1 MMTMDTRAM
10 SHIFAR
16 TDKYQKTSVMRKSII
31 SFVGGGM
38 CISIMIMLVH
48 GWSKLTGTGDEVSL
62 LPRTKI
68 INDRYVSYEI
78 RCGCF

>member
-10 SHIFAR
+10 NHIFTR

-38 CISIMIMLVH
+38 CIMITLFQ
-48 GWSKLTGTGDEVSL
+48 GWPNLTGTGDEVSL

-68 INDRYVSYEI
+68 INDRYVLYEI
-78 RCGCF
+78 RCG

>member
-10 SHIFAR
+10 NHIFTR

-38 CISIMIMLVH
+38 CIMITLFH
-48 GWSKLTGTGDEVSL
+48 GWPNLTRTGDEVSL

-68 INDRYVSYEI
+68 INDRYVLYEYEI
-78 RCGCF
+78 GCG

>member
-10 SHIFAR
+10 NHIFTR
-16 TDKYQKTSVMRKSII
+16 TDKYEKTSVMRKSII

-38 CISIMIMLVH
+38 YIMVMLFH
-48 GWSKLTGTGDEVSL
+48 GWPELTGTGDEVSL
-62 LPRTKI
+62 SPKMKI
-68 INDRYVSYEI
+68 INDRYASYVI

>member
-10 SHIFAR
+10 NHIFTR

-38 CISIMIMLVH
+38 YIMVMLFYE
-48 GWSKLTGTGDEVSL
+48 WPNLTGTGDEVSL
-62 LPRTKI
+62 SPRTKI

-78 RCGCF
+78 RCG